1 MIKILKAIYFF
12 FRLQYLKLKFF
23 FSINWIKT
31 LYFNF
36 KMLPYDIAKKLPI
49 YFYGS
54 VKFTSLKGSVKIDA
68 PIKRGMIGFGQIFE
82 KMTVEKGVAE
92 INLEGTLV
100 FKGHAHFGKDCIVW
114 IDKGAYCEF
123 GFMGCLGSNV
133 KLFCTEKIVIGN
145 WTGIGYESQIIDT
158 NSHPMKNTL
167 TGEYYAVKGEISLG
181 DYNAISNRVSIMP
194 NTKTPN
200 NCVIASNSL
209 CNTDYTSLGENVL
222 IGGMPAKLIKN
233 NFARDW
239 DMEKDL
245 LMKYKRVKLN

>member
-1 MIKILKAIYFF
+1 MIKILKAIFF
-12 FRLQYLKLKFF
+12 FFKRQYLKLKFLF
-23 FSINWIKT
+23 TINWVKT

-36 KMLPYDIAKKLPI
+36 RMLPFNIAIKLPI

-54 VKFTSLKGSVKIDA
+54 VKFTSLTGTVQIDA

-82 KMTVEKGVAE
+82 KMTVAMGIAE
-92 INLEGTLV
+92 INLQGKLV
-100 FKGHAHFGKDCIVW
+100 FKGHAHFGKDCIIW

-133 KLFCTEKIVIGN
+133 KLFCTDKIVIGS

-167 TGEYYAVKGEISLG
+167 TGEYYALKGQISIG

-200 NCVIASNSL
+200 NFVIASNSL
-209 CNTDYTSLGENVL
+209 CNKDYTSLGENVL
-222 IGGMPAKLIKN
+222 IGGVPAKLIKN
-233 NFARDW
+233 NYARDW
-239 DMEKDL
+239 NIEKKL
-245 LMKYKRVKLN
+245 LMNYKRVHLE